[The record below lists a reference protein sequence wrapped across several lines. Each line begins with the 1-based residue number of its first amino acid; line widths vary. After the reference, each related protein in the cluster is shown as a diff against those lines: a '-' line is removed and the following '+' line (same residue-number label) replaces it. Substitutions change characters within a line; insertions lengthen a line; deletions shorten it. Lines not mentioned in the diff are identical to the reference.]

1 MFEQLLKL
9 YYTYMITGVTSP
21 MPHFV
26 GPPGSGKSTVFKQ
39 LADMLGVNLHIVN
52 VSRISPLGLEGLE
65 LPDSDRNALT
75 LLISEM
81 WTKAKEGDIYLFD
94 EFLRGF
100 PEVYNGL
107 LDIFTSRSF
116 TNGSIIVM
124 LYFLGMT
131 SIWVL
136 VAMYFQDGTGHTA
149 LEAGLVGVPSALL
162 AALASHWAGSRVIQ

>member
-9 YYTYMITGVTSP
+9 YYTYMISGVTSP

-107 LDIFTSRSF
+107 LDIFTGREVGATSCHECSSLVHPTPPPRTTRRWRTGCCTSRSL
-116 TNGSIIVM
+116 T
-124 LYFLGMT
+124 
-131 SIWVL
+131 
-136 VAMYFQDGTGHTA
+136 
-149 LEAGLVGVPSALL
+149 L
-162 AALASHWAGSRVIQ
+162 ARARPRRGAWHRC